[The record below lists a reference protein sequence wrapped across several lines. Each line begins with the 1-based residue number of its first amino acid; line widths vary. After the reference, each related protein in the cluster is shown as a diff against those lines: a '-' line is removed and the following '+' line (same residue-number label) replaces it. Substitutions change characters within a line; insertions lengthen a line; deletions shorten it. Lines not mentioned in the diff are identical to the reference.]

1 MKRVKEIWSV
11 LAAVIIISLSI
22 PALVFAGSMEE
33 AQGRYDA
40 AECTKGDDSY
50 TCEGEYLLLNEDGSG
65 EIRFNDNIYTL
76 DWELDGTNLS
86 FQDEEGEK
94 GTGTLENGRIEAEYM
109 DYDYVYIKAQDA
121 QKDGLVSQAA
131 NTADSS
137 DGASGAQAD
146 ENSQVNDSVQTAQ
159 DPVDLASIRTGSG
172 PVVYDVTAREVVSG
186 ASGITEDSSVWK
198 LDYIAM
204 NDDGT
209 GVFMFNM
216 AAFSIRWKLEGTKY
230 TFTDHRG
237 NQFTGTV
244 DGNRITG
251 VYGKY
256 RYTFVQS
263 DLELPVYSIAP
274 DRWNK
279 GLPPVT
285 DQADKLTDAQEQAYT
300 RKAQELTD
308 KYDVGVYVVL
318 LDSSSRFTWTGNM
331 QSLGEEIWAGYSL
344 GVGATDK
351 KASHAEN
358 ANEAWKDS
366 IILTVSFDNRK
377 YDICVTGSYADWAF
391 NPASQE
397 MIRDHFVD
405 DFRENQWNTGIGDF
419 LDSVE
424 DELDLASKGHVYSFK
439 YSGMGRMI
447 GIIAPIVLAV
457 LFGYGIAALMRASM
471 KDTQEAQNASVYV
484 SGSKMKFT
492 RREDRY
498 IRTLV
503 SRVYSPREK
512 SSSGGGAGGHSSSGS
527 SHTSGSF

>member
-1 MKRVKEIWSV
+1 
-11 LAAVIIISLSI
+11 
-22 PALVFAGSMEE
+22 
-33 AQGRYDA
+33 
-40 AECTKGDDSY
+40 
-50 TCEGEYLLLNEDGSG
+50 
-65 EIRFNDNIYTL
+65 
-76 DWELDGTNLS
+76 
-86 FQDEEGEK
+86 
-94 GTGTLENGRIEAEYM
+94 
-109 DYDYVYIKAQDA
+109 
-121 QKDGLVSQAA
+121 
-131 NTADSS
+131 
-137 DGASGAQAD
+137 
-146 ENSQVNDSVQTAQ
+146 
-159 DPVDLASIRTGSG
+159 
-172 PVVYDVTAREVVSG
+172 
-186 ASGITEDSSVWK
+186 
-198 LDYIAM
+198 
-204 NDDGT
+204 
-209 GVFMFNM
+209 MFNM

-331 QSLGEEIWAGYSL
+331 QSLSEEIWAGYSL